1 MRRGGE
7 EEEEEEEKEEM
18 HLLLKSRDPHLTGG
32 EQTNTKVTKQTST
45 PTIK

>member
-7 EEEEEEEKEEM
+7 EEEEEEEKAEM

-32 EQTNTKVTKQTST
+32 EQNQYQSYKTNKYTNN
-45 PTIK
+45 